1 MKQFLSKLTSR
12 KFIAAVLGIAM
23 GGAMIFGIDLNVA
36 GQVAGAIMAAASAVS
51 YILVEGR
58 IDAESV
64 KNAAEKIQG
73 AIDVTRG
80 EK

>member
-1 MKQFLSKLTSR
+1 
-12 KFIAAVLGIAM
+12 M

-36 GQVAGAIMAAASAVS
+36 GQIAGAIMAVASAVS

-64 KNAAEKIQG
+64 KNAAEKIQE

>member
-1 MKQFLSKLTSR
+1 
-12 KFIAAVLGIAM
+12 V
-23 GGAMIFGIDLNVA
+23 
-36 GQVAGAIMAAASAVS
+36 ASAVS

-64 KNAAEKIQG
+64 KNAAEKIQE